1 MRSGTRS
8 DGAVM
13 HEASLIRDLIAKV
26 TTLATA
32 QDAERVTRVCVW
44 LGALSHMSPQHFR
57 QHFDT
62 DARGTIAEGAA
73 LDIETST
80 DIGDPNA
87 EALLLRSI
95 EVET

>member
-1 MRSGTRS
+1 
-8 DGAVM
+8 M

-26 TTLATA
+26 TTLAAA
-32 QDAERVTRVCVW
+32 QGAVRVTRVSVW
-44 LGALSHMSPQHFR
+44 LGALSHMSPQHFHE
-57 QHFDT
+57 HFAT
-62 DARGTIAEGAA
+62 DARGTIADGAA
-73 LDIETST
+73 LDIETSS

>member
-1 MRSGTRS
+1 
-8 DGAVM
+8 M

-26 TTLATA
+26 ATLAAA
-32 QDAERVTRVCVW
+32 QDAERVTRVSVW

-57 QHFDT
+57 EHFAAE
-62 DARGTIAEGAA
+62 ARGTIADGAA
-73 LDIETST
+73 LDIETSQ
-80 DIGDPNA
+80 DIADPNA

>member
-1 MRSGTRS
+1 
-8 DGAVM
+8 M

-26 TTLATA
+26 DALATA
-32 QDAERVTRVCVW
+32 QNARKVTRVSVW
-44 LGALSHMSPQHFR
+44 LGALSHLSPEHFR
-57 QHFDT
+57 QHFET
-62 DARGTIAEGAA
+62 DAGGTIADGAA
-73 LDIETST
+73 LDIESSD